1 MRHRFTSRQ
10 ATSRRH
16 RDRGAV
22 LVEAALAIPLLLLV
36 ILGSIEAGMAWD
48 AKSGTTNA
56 LRSGVL
62 RGASIGDRPETDLR
76 ILQSVIGEVGADDVA
91 QLEWV
96 IVFDGS
102 SNGGN
107 HTQTVNECAAAIS
120 AGGIGGGGG
129 SSRCVVYPPSVLQ
142 QVADSTLTLA
152 SFDSGGSPTDS
163 TGYLCDDGAGII
175 DSNYCAPSRTFGGV
189 DAQVGIALQFSHEW
203 TTGIFPFDAPTMRE
217 IGVSSTFVN
226 DGV

>member
-217 IGVSSTFVN
+217 IGVLSLIHI
-226 DGV
+226 